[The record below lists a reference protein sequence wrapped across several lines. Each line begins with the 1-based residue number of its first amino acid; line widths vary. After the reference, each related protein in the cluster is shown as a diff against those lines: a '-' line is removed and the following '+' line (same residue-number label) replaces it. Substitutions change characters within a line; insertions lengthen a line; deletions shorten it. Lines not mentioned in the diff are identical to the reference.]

1 MISWFSIVSKICD
14 PSSAKS
20 TCPIKPSKAQI
31 GAQEIDVCSATVMAR
46 KSLEGMRTSADPAP
60 RLFCLA
66 ELNKYYRQSGN
77 IMIVAEEAAAAAVVV
92 VFMYGDL

>member
-1 MISWFSIVSKICD
+1 
-14 PSSAKS
+14 
-20 TCPIKPSKAQI
+20 
-31 GAQEIDVCSATVMAR
+31 MAR

>member
-1 MISWFSIVSKICD
+1 
-14 PSSAKS
+14 
-20 TCPIKPSKAQI
+20 
-31 GAQEIDVCSATVMAR
+31 MAR

-77 IMIVAEEAAAAAVVV
+77 IPLHDFMI
-92 VFMYGDL
+92 FNCFQDLWSLKCQINMPNKAQ

>member
-1 MISWFSIVSKICD
+1 MISWFSLVSKICD

-20 TCPIKPSKAQI
+20 TCPVKPSKAQT

-77 IMIVAEEAAAAAVVV
+77 IMIVAEAAAVVVAV

>member
-1 MISWFSIVSKICD
+1 M
-14 PSSAKS
+14 
-20 TCPIKPSKAQI
+20 
-31 GAQEIDVCSATVMAR
+31 CSATVMAR

-77 IMIVAEEAAAAAVVV
+77 CGNIMIVAEATAAVV